1 MLRQEHAQ
9 AALIARATFVLLHVF
24 ILATLFTCGSDLQHS
39 LQGGHRLYL
48 GGFLALLLANAAL
61 YIALNLSDPGYLE
74 PGRHRYGVTDVE
86 VLLYPRDCCSSPIEQ
101 KMGCYFGDKHY
112 GDDTTMPPEGC
123 IELILCAAMEEW
135 QVIRS
140 SCLRLPHTPVQEG
153 KEVLPLTN
161 VATKGAQNSRQGR
174 RTSQRPFDLGR
185 LLAAEMGAD
194 DQDDSQA
201 GSQSESDAEDA
212 VSLPGSTGQSPS
224 ERHTGSLRAAEQ
236 RAPLDAAS
244 GGLMSAQTQLAARG
258 ASLGRE
264 ISRGLGSFREAGAE
278 AGLELDSWRS
288 SLQVPDQAEL
298 SSDRLSKGGA
308 PMGGGDLGGWAD
320 VLPAGG
326 SLLCQGT
333 ISGHEP
339 DLAPGGTALA
349 ARRSDLERR
358 STEGSSSQQS
368 LAGYSQLGKAA
379 SDDFLIGA
387 VHHGCRGLSEESRSS
402 SRCALSAE
410 PHLVDI
416 DHGCSTMNA
425 CTNDCSILQT

>member
-1 MLRQEHAQ
+1 
-9 AALIARATFVLLHVF
+9 VLLHVF
-24 ILATLFTCGSDLQHS
+24 SLATLFTCGSDLQQS

-48 GGFLALLLANAAL
+48 GGFLALLLANSAL
-61 YIALNLSDPGYLE
+61 YVALNLSDPGYLE

-86 VLLYPRDCCSSPIEQ
+86 VHLYPRDCCSSPIEQ
-101 KMGCYFGDKHY
+101 KMGCCVCDGHY

-140 SCLRLPHTPVQEG
+140 SCLRLGHTPVQEG
-153 KEVLPLTN
+153 KEVLPLTD

-174 RTSQRPFDLGR
+174 RISQRPFDLGR

-201 GSQSESDAEDA
+201 GSQSQSDAQDA
-212 VSLPGSTGQSPS
+212 VSLSGSTDQSPS
-224 ERHTGSLRAAEQ
+224 EQHTGSLRSAEQ

-244 GGLMSAQTQLAARG
+244 GGLISAQAQLAARG
-258 ASLGRE
+258 ASLAGRE

-278 AGLELDSWRS
+278 AGLEPDSWRS
-288 SLQVPDQAEL
+288 SLQAPDQAEL
-298 SSDRLSKGGA
+298 SSGRLSEGGA

-326 SLLCQGT
+326 SLLRQGT

-339 DLAPGGTALA
+339 DLAPEGTALA
-349 ARRSDLERR
+349 ARRSDLESR
-358 STEGSSSQQS
+358 STEGSGSQQS
-368 LAGYSQLGKAA
+368 LVGYSQLGKAA

-410 PHLVDI
+410 PHLVDH
-416 DHGCSTMNA
+416 HGCSTLIKY
-425 CTNDCSILQT
+425 CSPNRTPGASDHSLPETTP